1 MLWKVAWSPS
11 LLFRVLGLI
20 GIKYPEQQIVMNAM
34 NSVRHGLDAVFAVIL
49 RHGNL
54 ISPGGWGQQSP
65 HSSISEITVA
75 S

>member
-34 NSVRHGLDAVFAVIL
+34 NSVRHGLRCEAGPRQKIDAI
-49 RHGNL
+49 
-54 ISPGGWGQQSP
+54 
-65 HSSISEITVA
+65 
-75 S
+75 